1 MSRYA
6 IKSNRNRISSVN
18 QKISVSPIIN
28 MDQVMID
35 GLLSTTISTL
45 ESDVATKEAEI
56 ATKTTEITT
65 LTSDLTTAQS
75 DLATAQSNYN
85 QLLASNT
92 ATVEQLTLAEAQ
104 VVSLQASLATAQ
116 SDLATAQSD
125 LATLQSQLAT
135 AQASLTQAQSDLS
148 TANASLATCESNL
161 TTAQSDLATANTT
174 IADLQ
179 LQLQNSVGPSG
190 DVVPEVLNEDLSTW
204 TYFDNGG
211 TATISYSYDTQTE
224 VHTFNLGA
232 ASSGSSYTSANPS
245 YYPRWWR
252 PLTYADGSPVLNTDS
267 FIMQVRITDVSSTNL
282 SANRALFVGIT
293 DIVEGPQY
301 QSVAPFGVGVGCY
314 TGYRPV
320 VCNQTVSLANN
331 TVLGEVGGVCIT
343 GGWGK
348 VKMHASCAGY
358 GNTYPYATAS
368 QASISGGSAGYYWPS
383 ANGTQLKFTIFAP
396 ATGTTHVPADVTISC
411 KISYCVEKW

>member
-1 MSRYA
+1 MLRGSPTPPGYRPQ
-6 IKSNRNRISSVN
+6 KSSPTVKVNSVV
-18 QKISVSPIIN
+18 Q
-28 MDQVMID
+28 
-35 GLLSTTISTL
+35 TTIGQVELDTALANNILSL
-45 ESDVATKEAEI
+45 QSDVATKDAEI

-65 LTSDLTTAQS
+65 LTSDL
-75 DLATAQSNYN
+75 ATAN
-85 QLLASNT
+85 
-92 ATVEQLTLAEAQ
+92 
-104 VVSLQASLATAQ
+104 
-116 SDLATAQSD
+116 
-125 LATLQSQLAT
+125 
-135 AQASLTQAQSDLS
+135 ASLTQAQSDLATS
-148 TANASLATCESNL
+148 NGLLATCE
-161 TTAQSDLATANTT
+161 SDLATANTT

-224 VHTFNLGA
+224 IHTFNLGA
-232 ASSGSSYTSANPS
+232 ASSGSSYTTANPS

-267 FIMQVRITDVSSTNL
+267 FIMQVRITNVSSTNL

-293 DIVEGPQY
+293 DIVEGPQF

-314 TGYRPV
+314 AGGYRPV
-320 VCNQTVSLANN
+320 VCNQTVTLANN

-343 GGWGK
+343 GGWSK
-348 VKMHASCAGY
+348 IKMHASCAGY
-358 GNTYPYATAS
+358 GNTVPYAAGS
-368 QASISGGSAGYYWPS
+368 QAQVSGGSAGYYWPS

-396 ATGTTHVPADVTISC
+396 ATGTTHVPADVTINC